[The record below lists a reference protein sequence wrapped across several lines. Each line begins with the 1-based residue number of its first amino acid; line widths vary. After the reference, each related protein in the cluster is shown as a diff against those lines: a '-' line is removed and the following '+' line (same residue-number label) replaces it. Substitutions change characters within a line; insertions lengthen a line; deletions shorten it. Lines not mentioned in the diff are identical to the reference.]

1 MSVVDAV
8 FYTWWGAWSV
18 FILLAVARSWVEL
31 RRIREGL
38 SSPEAAPLRGN
49 GKGIASR
56 GTTRH

>member
-1 MSVVDAV
+1 
-8 FYTWWGAWSV
+8 V

-49 GKGIASR
+49 GEGIASR